1 MKKFYILLTLSLLI
15 ISGCKDDDVDFN
27 PITVTQVDSQL
38 NLLNNT
44 EERLYYF
51 IVDQNTLA
59 VINWAPSVGENQ
71 ANIAPNGQARIPLN
85 GITGYSDESEVIVI
99 YYWKAIT
106 VDNEPAP
113 GPVNHVLFE
122 L

>member
-1 MKKFYILLTLSLLI
+1 MLFS
-15 ISGCKDDDVDFN
+15 CKDDNVDPN

-51 IVDQNTLA
+51 VVDQNTLA

-71 ANIAPNGQARIPLN
+71 ANISPNGQARIPLN
-85 GITGYSDESEVIVI
+85 EIMGHSDESEVIVI
-99 YYWKAIT
+99 YHWKAI
-106 VDNEPAP
+106 VIDDEPAP
-113 GPVNHVLFE
+113 GPVSHVLFE

>member
-1 MKKFYILLTLSLLI
+1 MKKLYILIALT
-15 ISGCKDDDVDFN
+15 ISTLYGCKDDGVGPT
-27 PITVTQVDSQL
+27 PITVSQIASQL

-71 ANIAPNGQARIPLN
+71 AKIAPYGQARIPLSEV
-85 GITGYSDESEVIVI
+85 TGYSDESEVIVI
-99 YYWKAIT
+99 YYWKDIT

-113 GPVNHVLFE
+113 GPVSHVLFKI
-122 L
+122 

>member
-15 ISGCKDDDVDFN
+15 LSGCKDDDVDLT
-27 PITVTQVDSQL
+27 PITVTQVDSML

-51 IVDQNTLA
+51 MVDQNTLA
-59 VINWAPSVGENQ
+59 VINWAPSVSEDQ
-71 ANIAPNGQARIPLN
+71 ANITSYGQARIPLSEV
-85 GITGYSDESEVIVI
+85 TGYSDESEVIVI

-113 GPVNHVLFE
+113 GPVSHVLFKI
-122 L
+122 